1 MIIPP
6 QQLDPQTL
14 RRLVEELVTRDG
26 TELTDADRKIDQV
39 LAQLQT
45 GKLLLD
51 FDMDSNSAT
60 VLDARTRGKH
70 P

>member
-6 QQLDPQTL
+6 DRLPPDTL
-14 RRLVEELVTRDG
+14 RRLIEELVTRDG

-39 LAQLQT
+39 LAQLRS

-51 FDMDSNSAT
+51 FDLDSNSAT
-60 VLDARTRGKH
+60 VIDPRTRGKSR
-70 P
+70 